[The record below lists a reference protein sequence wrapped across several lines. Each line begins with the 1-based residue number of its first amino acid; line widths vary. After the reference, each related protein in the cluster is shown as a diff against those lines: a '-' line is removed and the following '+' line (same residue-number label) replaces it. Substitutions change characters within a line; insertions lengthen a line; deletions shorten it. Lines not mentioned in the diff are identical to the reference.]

1 MKVAYANNSIYQLG
15 RLITDKRTGE
25 FGYFLTRIPL
35 DTTATDASG
44 FKLPADLVAYD
55 ASAVQSCQM
64 ETTKIW
70 YSSPQATLYVLCS
83 VSSGY
88 QKMAFAKMS
97 DK

>member
-1 MKVAYANNSIYQLG
+1 MKVAYANSSIYQLG

-25 FGYFLTRIPL
+25 FSYYLTRIPL
-35 DTTATDASG
+35 DSTVRGASG
-44 FKLPADLVAYD
+44 FTLPADLVAYD

-70 YSSPQATLYVLCS
+70 YSSPLATLYVLCS

-88 QKMAFAKMS
+88 
-97 DK
+97 